1 MTRLMNILFIGDIFG
16 KSGREL
22 ARRAIP
28 PLVAARAID
37 LVIANVE
44 NAAAGFGITGDIG
57 ETILGY
63 GVDVMTTGNHV
74 WDKKEV
80 LDYMPGQT
88 RLLRPANYPAGVPGR
103 GSYLARTRSGEPV
116 GVINLMGRVFM
127 TPLDDPFAIAIREAD
142 ALRAKTR
149 VILVDFHAEATSEK
163 AAMGWHLD
171 GRVTAVIG
179 THTHVQTAD
188 ERILPKGTAYLTD
201 AGMTGPYDSI
211 IGVTV
216 DAALGR
222 FLTAMPA
229 KFEAAGGMAR
239 LNAVLVTA
247 DPATGRAVA
256 IERINLAAAEVDT
269 LAAGVV
275 EATRI

>member
-1 MTRLMNILFIGDIFG
+1 MTRLMNILFLGDIFG
-16 KSGREL
+16 KSGREV

-28 PLVAARAID
+28 ALVASRGID

-44 NAAAGFGITGDIG
+44 NAAAGFGITGDIA

-80 LDYMPGQT
+80 LDYMPGQP
-88 RLLRPANYPAGVPGR
+88 RLLRPGNYPPGVPGR

-127 TPLDDPFAIAIREAD
+127 TPLDDPFAMAVREAE

-149 VILVDFHAEATSEK
+149 VILLDFHAEATSEK
-163 AAMGWHLD
+163 TAMGWHMD

-201 AGMTGPYDSI
+201 AGMTGPHESI

-222 FLTAMPA
+222 FLNAMPA
-229 KFEAAGGMAR
+229 KFEAAGGPAR
-239 LNAVLVTA
+239 LNAVVVTA
-247 DPATGRAVA
+247 DPSSGRAVA
-256 IERINLAAAEVDT
+256 IERLNLSAAEVDA
-269 LAAGVV
+269 LAAGAV
-275 EATRI
+275 ETTRI

>member
-1 MTRLMNILFIGDIFG
+1 
-16 KSGREL
+16 
-22 ARRAIP
+22 
-28 PLVAARAID
+28 
-37 LVIANVE
+37 
-44 NAAAGFGITGDIG
+44 
-57 ETILGY
+57 
-63 GVDVMTTGNHV
+63 
-74 WDKKEV
+74 
-80 LDYMPGQT
+80 
-88 RLLRPANYPAGVPGR
+88 
-103 GSYLARTRSGEPV
+103 
-116 GVINLMGRVFM
+116 VINLMGRVFM